1 MSKLK
6 LFFFLKK
13 NKMDTVD
20 NAIKLAQQVDSQ
32 ALSSNSGGG
41 GTNTPNQPPSST
53 LYEDLSF
60 DTFLSTPNS
69 SSSLNGNNS
78 NNNNNNNKY
87 ANLLK
92 LYEYQIVE
100 MQHEYELLLEDKVR
114 YLEKCVSHPLFTPF
128 FRGLFVQ
135 FFYLLDRI

>member
-1 MSKLK
+1 
-6 LFFFLKK
+6 
-13 NKMDTVD
+13 MDTVD

-32 ALSSNSGGG
+32 ALSSNSAVGG
-41 GTNTPNQPPSST
+41 GTITPNQPSST

-78 NNNNNNNKY
+78 NNSNNNNKY

-114 YLEKCVSHPLFTPF
+114 YLE
-128 FRGLFVQ
+128 
-135 FFYLLDRI
+135 FYRIFW